1 MQSRISFF
9 IIVCLVGLAS
19 VGFAQEA
26 VTPPQESISAGDAN
40 EAAVPSFPYVAEITA
55 DSVYIRSGPGTN
67 YYTCGKLNKAD
78 RVKVVSTQF
87 GWSRIVPSP
96 GCFSWISMP
105 HVSID
110 PDNPAVGIVTGDYV
124 RVRAGSEDGNPLHSE
139 TVQGMLNKGDK
150 VKLLGEEKSDYYKIA
165 PPAHTYLWVSTRY
178 TKPLSAVGEVPPTV
192 APTAPPAD
200 TGAVAPTTTSDE
212 AEKLKE
218 YYALEK
224 QIKTEQAKPMAQQ
237 DYTDIKKALLEI
249 AGSKEAGKAARYSKF
264 AAKKI
269 ERFELALDVAE
280 QVQLQ
285 DKQFQQI
292 QKRIDKAR
300 DAKLAEVQ
308 DLGRFTVVG
317 QFQTSSIYGP
327 EPELKLYRLIDDSGR
342 TICYTMPTGSA
353 AGMDLTKLI
362 GRRVGL
368 LGTIEP
374 HPQTA
379 GALVRFTEITELK

>member
-1 MQSRISFF
+1 MKSRINFF
-9 IIVCLVGLAS
+9 IIVCLVGLAP

-26 VTPPQESISAGDAN
+26 VSAGDVN
-40 EAAVPSFPYVAEITA
+40 EAAIPSFPYVAEITA

-67 YYTCGKLNKAD
+67 YYSCGKLNKAD
-78 RVKVVSTQF
+78 KVKVVSSQF
-87 GWSRIVPSP
+87 SWSRIVPPP
-96 GCFSWISMP
+96 GCFSWISKLY
-105 HVSID
+105 VSID
-110 PDNPAVGIVTGDYV
+110 PDNPAGGIVIGDYV

-150 VKLLGEEKSDYYKIA
+150 VSLLGEEKNDYYKIA

-178 TKPLSAVGEVPPTV
+178 TKPLGSVGEVPLTV
-192 APTAPPAD
+192 APPAD
-200 TGAVAPTTTSDE
+200 TSAVVPTTTSGE

-218 YYALEK
+218 YYTLEK
-224 QIKTEQAKPMAQQ
+224 RIKTEQAKPMAQQ
-237 DYTDIKKALLEI
+237 NYADIKKALLEI
-249 AGSKEAGKAARYSKF
+249 AGNREAGKAARYSKF

-269 ERFELALDVAE
+269 ERFELALAVAK

-292 QKRIDKAR
+292 QQRIDKAR
-300 DAKLAEVQ
+300 DARLAKVQ
-308 DLGRFTVVG
+308 DLGRFTVIG

-327 EPELKLYRLIDDSGR
+327 EPQLKLYRIIDDLGN

-353 AGMDLTKLI
+353 LKMDLSKLI

-374 HPQTA
+374 HLQTA

>member
-1 MQSRISFF
+1 MKSRINFF
-9 IIVCLVGLAS
+9 IIVCLVGLAP
-19 VGFAQEA
+19 VGFAQEV
-26 VTPPQESISAGDAN
+26 VTSPQESVSAGDVN
-40 EAAVPSFPYVAEITA
+40 EAAIPSLPYVAEITA

-67 YYTCGKLNKAD
+67 YYSCGKLNKAD
-78 RVKVVSTQF
+78 RVKVVSSQF
-87 GWSRIVPSP
+87 SWSRIVPPP
-96 GCFSWISMP
+96 GCFSWISKLY
-105 HVSID
+105 VNID
-110 PDNPAVGIVTGDYV
+110 PDNPAGGIVIGDYV

-150 VKLLGEEKSDYYKIA
+150 VSLLGEEKNDYYKIA

-178 TKPLSAVGEVPPTV
+178 TKPLGPVGEVPLTV
-192 APTAPPAD
+192 APTAD
-200 TGAVAPTTTSDE
+200 TSVVVPTTTSDE
-212 AEKLKE
+212 AEKLRE

-224 QIKTEQAKPMAQQ
+224 QIETEQAKPMAQQ
-237 DYTDIKKALLEI
+237 NYADIKKALLEI
-249 AGSKEAGKAARYSKF
+249 VGNKEAGKAARYAKF

-269 ERFELALDVAE
+269 ERFELALAVAK

-292 QKRIDKAR
+292 QQRIDKAR
-300 DAKLAEVQ
+300 DARLAKVQ

-317 QFQTSSIYGP
+317 QFQTSSIYGQ
-327 EPELKLYRLIDDSGR
+327 EPQLKLYRLIDDSGN

-353 AGMDLTKLI
+353 LKMDLSKLT

>member
-1 MQSRISFF
+1 MKSRINFF
-9 IIVCLVGLAS
+9 IIVCLAGLAP

-26 VTPPQESISAGDAN
+26 VTSPQESVSAGDVN
-40 EAAVPSFPYVAEITA
+40 EAAIPSFPYVAEITA

-67 YYTCGKLNKAD
+67 YYSCGRLNKAD
-78 RVKVVSTQF
+78 RVKVVSSQF
-87 GWSRIVPSP
+87 SWSRIVPPP
-96 GCFSWISMP
+96 GCFSWISMRY
-105 HVSID
+105 VSID
-110 PDNPAVGIVTGDYV
+110 PDNPAGGIVIGDYV

-150 VKLLGEEKSDYYKIA
+150 VNLLGEEENDYYKIA

-178 TKPLSAVGEVPPTV
+178 TKALGSIGEAPFTV
-192 APTAPPAD
+192 APPAD
-200 TGAVAPTTTSDE
+200 TSVVVPTTTSDE

-218 YYALEK
+218 YYTLEK

-237 DYTDIKKALLEI
+237 NYTDTKKALLEI
-249 AGSKEAGKAARYSKF
+249 AGNREAGKAARYSKF

-269 ERFELALDVAE
+269 ERFELALAVAK

-292 QKRIDKAR
+292 QQRIDKAR
-300 DAKLAEVQ
+300 DARLAKVQ
-308 DLGRFTVVG
+308 DLGRFTVIG

-327 EPELKLYRLIDDSGR
+327 EPQLKLYRLIDDSGN
-342 TICYTMPTGSA
+342 TICYTMPTASA
-353 AGMDLTKLI
+353 LKVDLSKLI

-379 GALVRFTEITELK
+379 GALVRFIEITELK